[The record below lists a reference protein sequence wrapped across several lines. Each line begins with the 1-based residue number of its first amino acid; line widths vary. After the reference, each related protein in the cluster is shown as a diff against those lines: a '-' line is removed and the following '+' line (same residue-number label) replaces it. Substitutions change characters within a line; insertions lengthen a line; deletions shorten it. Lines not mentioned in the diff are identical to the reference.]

1 MQARKDVRSNSNEN
15 TMDEEEF
22 RRIVRDGKTKKNFE
36 NKIRD

>member
-22 RRIVRDGKTKKNFE
+22 RRIVCDGKTNKNFE
-36 NKIRD
+36 NKTRD